1 MPNINLL
8 PWREELREELKR
20 AFFIIVGLCAS
31 VALAFL
37 LFAWLAMQS
46 ALDYQSARNTY
57 LDKEIK
63 IVDAQVGE
71 IKKLKAQR
79 SKMLSRMKVIQSLQ
93 GNRPVIVN
101 VFDQLV
107 KIVPDGVYFK
117 EISISE
123 KMITMKGSAESNNR
137 VASLMRNIDNSKWFT
152 RPNLTQVT
160 ANKKLG
166 ARANDFA
173 MSMNLSLPD
182 ERVKLVEENNAN
194 TK

>member
-1 MPNINLL
+1 
-8 PWREELREELKR
+8 
-20 AFFIIVGLCAS
+20 
-31 VALAFL
+31 
-37 LFAWLAMQS
+37 
-46 ALDYQSARNTY
+46 
-57 LDKEIK
+57 
-63 IVDAQVGE
+63 
-71 IKKLKAQR
+71 
-79 SKMLSRMKVIQSLQ
+79 MKVIQSLQ